1 MEYDAITLDTNIFRH
16 NGWHLEGGM
25 LGQLVQFKE
34 GLVQFV
40 LSEVVLREIHKYLK
54 LEAKDARD
62 SVERAG
68 RESRKNGLFSPEV
81 AEQIDAL
88 FSTARSAEDAAKSR
102 LQAFADATGMTVVP
116 AEQADIKELVRR
128 YFTPSAPFETSG
140 KKKNEF
146 PDAIALLSIENW
158 AQAEGKRILAVSN
171 DDGWADYAQ
180 SSKSIDVE
188 TDLAKALG
196 ILQKHAEDAEAF
208 VGMLLAKMAEGECP
222 DLLQEITDAMSNAVG
237 ELDVYPEASSAYH
250 FEAESVTLSF
260 EDFQFSSWD
269 NEYDF
274 TIVQIGKDKIVVR
287 TRVTIQAKAECDFA
301 LAIWDSIDKEY
312 VSMGSAS
319 AETEVEFDAAALITF
334 EGDFAT
340 SEDEIEMSSLELV
353 EAIDSI
359 DFGEVEIDYGEDRY
373 DDEIE

>member
-140 KKKNEF
+140 KKKTNFPMQLLSFLSKTGLRQRENEF
-146 PDAIALLSIENW
+146 SPSRMMMVGRITRRVRNLSMSRQISPKHLEYCRSTPKMLKHLSVCYLPKWLRAN
-158 AQAEGKRILAVSN
+158 ARIFSKRS
-171 DDGWADYAQ
+171 Q
-180 SSKSIDVE
+180 
-188 TDLAKALG
+188 TR
-196 ILQKHAEDAEAF
+196 
-208 VGMLLAKMAEGECP
+208 CP
-222 DLLQEITDAMSNAVG
+222 MQ
-237 ELDVYPEASSAYH
+237 
-250 FEAESVTLSF
+250 
-260 EDFQFSSWD
+260 
-269 NEYDF
+269 
-274 TIVQIGKDKIVVR
+274 
-287 TRVTIQAKAECDFA
+287 
-301 LAIWDSIDKEY
+301 
-312 VSMGSAS
+312 
-319 AETEVEFDAAALITF
+319 
-334 EGDFAT
+334 
-340 SEDEIEMSSLELV
+340 
-353 EAIDSI
+353 
-359 DFGEVEIDYGEDRY
+359 
-373 DDEIE
+373 